1 MSDNRT
7 LDEIKA
13 DDIDQ
18 LEQAYKESQRFEFF
32 NRPQAY
38 KFQGVCVQVALKNL
52 GVEISKNVNPK
63 FVDKQIKDKGVTVEQ
78 RRYHEEDDVWRT
90 GLYVYRKDGE
100 LAFFVSN
107 VKENKPS
114 PFAIDRTHKWGVST
128 NVKVDGGKSVISL
141 PGMPIFGGLKGNR
154 NA

>member
-18 LEQAYKESQRFEFF
+18 LAQAYKEGQRFEFF
-32 NRPQAY
+32 DRPQAY

-52 GVEISKNVNPK
+52 GVTITKRIHPGI
-63 FVDKQIKDKGVTVEQ
+63 VDKQLKDKGVVCEQ
-78 RRYHEEDDVWRT
+78 RRYHEEEDVWRT
-90 GLYVYRKDGE
+90 GLYIYKKDGE
-100 LAFFVSN
+100 LAYFVSN
-107 VKENKPS
+107 VKENNPS
-114 PFAIDRTHKWGVST
+114 PFSINRVKKWGVLT
-128 NVKVDGGKSVISL
+128 NVKVDGGRSVISL
-141 PGMPIFGGLKGNR
+141 PGMPILGGSKGNR